1 MEEKDLEYLREQLS
15 RLEEPE
21 LPPSLTAEALFAR
34 LDEGTLALPEEE
46 THGEKGKVIPWR
58 TIARRWAPL
67 AACLALVLLLYRG
80 YEVGLAKNFANGA
93 APQMAESYDL
103 TASGAPD
110 PAPDPAAYAPYNEE
124 AAEEGEE
131 KSLFRSAADAPME
144 AAEDSDLLQKNAQ
157 NSVISSAPAAPAPSP
172 SGRPDTGSDKAPDDS
187 LPAPEPA
194 PDHGSSSGG
203 SSSGKPNPPTGGGGD
218 SHPDTGG
225 PDHPSNPD
233 VGEAEPSRPPD
244 LGQDSGENGPSLYKR
259 LKAQAEEIATWYTPD
274 TGFTSETGTLTTT
287 DELVIFE
294 AVYRDE
300 NRVIQSRLRFYCL
313 YFEGK
318 GEAWIEVQ
326 TWKKIR

>member
-1 MEEKDLEYLREQLS
+1 MEEKDLEFLREQLS
-15 RLEEPE
+15 RLDEPE

-34 LDEGTLALPEEE
+34 LDEGTLALPEEAPAKKE
-46 THGEKGKVIPWR
+46 QKVIPWGKS
-58 TIARRWAPL
+58 ARRWLPL

-80 YEVGLAKNFANGA
+80 YEVGLARNFSKN
-93 APQMAESYDL
+93 APQMA
-103 TASGAPD
+103 ASGAPE
-110 PAPDPAAYAPYNEE
+110 PAAAAPPQSSAE
-124 AAEEGEE
+124 AAAYDADTAPAERSEETGEEGEAPQLRSFQQAAME
-131 KSLFRSAADAPME
+131 SAEDSSASQKAVNSAADA
-144 AAEDSDLLQKNAQ
+144 
-157 NSVISSAPAAPAPSP
+157 APSPPDPAPSP
-172 SGRPDTGSDKAPDDS
+172 DGTPDAGSDD
-187 LPAPEPA
+187 
-194 PDHGSSSGG
+194 GSSNGSG
-203 SSSGKPNPPTGGGGD
+203 GKPNPPTGGGGD
-218 SHPDTGG
+218 LHPDTGG